1 MAVIVLAS
9 PGGSPGV
16 TTTALALALT
26 WPRNVILA
34 ECDPSGGAVLAG
46 LWRGQAASGGPGLLR
61 LALAAQR
68 DPRAAAAAIREEAL
82 PLADPPGERLVLPA
96 PPGPA
101 PARQI
106 TTAWPALA
114 AAFAAAGIDVIADIG
129 RLDDT
134 APIAP
139 LLAGADR
146 VLLVCRPTIRQAA
159 AAWPRLEAL
168 AKIRAADPAAA
179 LVLAGQGPYGAD
191 APRTLAGALGVPV
204 RGSLPSDPRAAAVL
218 SDGTEP
224 RRGFAR
230 SPLMRAA
237 AILASGL
244 ARETASPPAAD
255 EAQAIPAG
263 ARR

>member
-26 WPRNVILA
+26 WPRDVVLA

-61 LALAAQR
+61 LALAAER
-68 DPRAAAAAIREEAL
+68 DPLAAAAAIRQEAL

-101 PARQI
+101 PGRQV
-106 TTAWPALA
+106 TAAWPALA
-114 AAFAAAGIDVIADIG
+114 MAFGAAGIDVLADIG
-129 RLDDT
+129 RLDDGT
-134 APIAP
+134 PMTP
-139 LLAGADR
+139 LLAGAAA
-146 VLLVCRPTIRQAA
+146 VLMVCRPTIRQAA
-159 AAWPRLEAL
+159 DAWPRLEAL
-168 AKIRAADPAAA
+168 ARIRAADPAAA
-179 LVLAGQGPYGAD
+179 LILAGQGPYGAG
-191 APRTLAGALGVPV
+191 APRTLADALGVPV
-204 RGSLPSDPRAAAVL
+204 RGSLPSDPAAAAVL
-218 SDGTEP
+218 SDGAAP
-224 RRGFAR
+224 RRGFGR

-237 AILASGL
+237 AVLASGL
-244 ARETASPPAAD
+244 ARDTASPPAAG
-255 EAQAIPAG
+255 EAQVFPAG

>member
-26 WPRNVILA
+26 WPRDVVLA
-34 ECDPSGGAVLAG
+34 ECDPAGGTVLAG

-82 PLADPPGERLVLPA
+82 QLADPPGERLVLPA

-114 AAFAAAGIDVIADIG
+114 AAFASAGIDVIADIG

-139 LLAGADR
+139 LLAGSAQ
-146 VLLVCRPTIRQAA
+146 VLLICRPTIRQA

-168 AKIRAADPAAA
+168 AKIRADDPAAA
-179 LVLAGQGPYGAD
+179 LVLVGQGPYGTD

-204 RGSLPSDPRAAAVL
+204 RGSLPSDPHAAAVL

-255 EAQAIPAG
+255 EAQTVPAG
-263 ARR
+263 ARL